1 MRRASMVLVLAVVA
15 LLPRPTLTRAADSC
29 GVVPTVTPLRNE
41 DKAKKEVTFAGEV
54 QNRGAAT
61 ARLVSVRLAVVNRLT
76 GKVLGEGTAT
86 LTPSTLAPGET
97 AKFKVTASNEGSEYL
112 DVKVDENLTFQA
124 SRCDAPEAG
133 ASPAAESATCDVV
146 VNQPFEKSIDDQAHT
161 ITFSGSVENRG
172 SGTAKNVQ
180 VTGWVISQ
188 DKLLEKR
195 AAAAEPRNIGP
206 GEHGTFRVTVPLE
219 PGQRKSIN
227 DRVTVDVERCD

>member
-1 MRRASMVLVLAVVA
+1 MRRASMAFVVTFVA
-15 LLPRPTLTRAADSC
+15 LLHGPGVIWAADSC

-54 QNRGAAT
+54 QNRGSAT
-61 ARLVSVRLAVVNRLT
+61 ARLVSARLAIVDRSS
-76 GKVLGEGTAT
+76 GKVLGDGSAT
-86 LTPSTLAPGET
+86 LSPSTLAPGET

-112 DVKVDENLTFQA
+112 DVKVDENLTFEA
-124 SRCDAPEAG
+124 SRCDAAGDG
-133 ASPAAESATCDVV
+133 ASGTGSSATCDVV

-161 ITFSGSVENRG
+161 ITFSGTVENRG

-188 DKLLEKR
+188 EQLLAKR
-195 AAAAEPRNIGP
+195 ASAAQPRDLGP
-206 GEHGTFRVTVPLE
+206 GEHGTFSVTAPLE

>member
-1 MRRASMVLVLAVVA
+1 MRRTSIALVATVVA
-15 LLPRPTLTRAADSC
+15 LLHGPASTWAADSC

-41 DKAKKEVTFAGEV
+41 DKAKKEVTFAGQV
-54 QNRGAAT
+54 QNRGTAT
-61 ARLVSVRLAVVNRLT
+61 ARLVSVRLAIVDRSS
-76 GKVLGEGTAT
+76 GKVLGDGSAT
-86 LTPSTLAPGET
+86 LSPSTLAPGET
-97 AKFKVTASNEGSEYL
+97 AKFKVSASNEGSEYL
-112 DVKVDENLTFQA
+112 DVKVDENLTFEA
-124 SRCDAPEAG
+124 SRCDAAG
-133 ASPAAESATCDVV
+133 GGANGTGSSASCDVV

-161 ITFSGSVENRG
+161 ITFTGTVENRG

-195 AAAAEPRNIGP
+195 AAPAEPRNIGP
-206 GEHGTFRVTVPLE
+206 GGHGTFSVTVPLE